1 MFCLFENVHNDRQFL
16 ATTGLD
22 KADFKALLTK
32 FEQAVSRAPEQRPGP
47 EGCLTSL
54 ACELFFGLFY
64 LKTYPTFDVLGL
76 SFGIEGPAA
85 QKRLMPIL
93 AYLRETL
100 RENKHLPAR
109 SLEQVDAIEQILS
122 ELEQQA
128 GDQVWIDGTER
139 ESSRPKDDES
149 QKARYSGKKRYHTYK
164 NLLLTTFSRLII
176 FLSPTVSGSVHD
188 YKMLKTALQPGLDWF
203 KGLQVWLDLG
213 FQGFAHDYECG
224 QAHQPIK
231 KPRKSKRNPDPHLT
245 EEQKE
250 YNRQISKVRV
260 LVENVICGLKRYQ
273 ILVQRF
279 RNRSIDFADQVM
291 EICAGLWNF
300 RVSCKSAKIT
310 AA

>member
-1 MFCLFENVHNDRQFL
+1 MFCLFENVRNDRQFL
-16 ATTGLD
+16 ATTGLS
-22 KADFKALLTK
+22 KAEFEALLVK
-32 FEQAVSRAPEQRPGP
+32 FERVIERTPEQRPGP

-85 QKRLMPIL
+85 QKRLVPIL
-93 AYLRETL
+93 NYLHQTL
-100 RENKHLPAR
+100 DENKHLPAR
-109 SLEQVDAIEQILS
+109 SLEQDNQIKQILA
-122 ELEQQA
+122 ELEQEA
-128 GDQVWIDGTER
+128 SDQIWIDGTER
-139 ESSRPKDDES
+139 ESSRPKEDEA
-149 QKARYSGKKRYHTYK
+149 QKAHYSGKKRYHTYK
-164 NLLLTTFSRLII
+164 NLLITTFSRLII

-213 FQGFAHDYECG
+213 FQGFAKDYTCE
-224 QAHQPIK
+224 QVHQPIK
-231 KPRKSKRNPDPHLT
+231 KPRKSKSNPDPKLT
-245 EEQKE
+245 EAQKE
-250 YNRQISKVRV
+250 YNRQISSLRV

-279 RNRSIDFADQVM
+279 RNRSIDFADQVI

-300 RVSCKSAKIT
+300 RISCKSTETTVA
-310 AA
+310 